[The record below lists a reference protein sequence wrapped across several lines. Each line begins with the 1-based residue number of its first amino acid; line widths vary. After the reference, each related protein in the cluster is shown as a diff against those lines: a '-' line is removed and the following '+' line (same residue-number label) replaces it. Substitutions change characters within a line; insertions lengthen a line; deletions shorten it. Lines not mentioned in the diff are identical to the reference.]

1 MRGMSSETNVLDS
14 DIGRVVASAL
24 RSGSGVAYVVD
35 PTPAILRAL
44 VESGVDADRPAPVR
58 VLADRTVLKTVA
70 DDFTVATAAA
80 ELVDR
85 GAIELR
91 VADADP
97 AAGNA
102 LVVTDESVVAVVP
115 MGERAAGLATDD
127 DAFVGEAAETYRNRF
142 EAADAFTLRTPALS
156 AVRASLET
164 DLGDDVRA
172 DFDAVFE
179 SLDDDSGP
187 DLDEVV
193 VSLLVAARNDVLL
206 YDVSKWGEDVGIA
219 SKATFSRTKSEL
231 EDRGVIETEKVPI
244 DVGRPR
250 LRLRLGD
257 DRLRDAD
264 PARLAPIAA
273 ELLA

>member
-257 DRLRDAD
+257 DRLREAD
-264 PARLAPIAA
+264 PARLASIAA

>member
-1 MRGMSSETNVLDS
+1 MSSETNVLDS

-127 DAFVGEAAETYRNRF
+127 DAFVGEAVETYRRRF

-156 AVRASLET
+156 AVRASLEA

-179 SLDDDSGP
+179 SLDDDDGP

>member
-115 MGERAAGLATDD
+115 IGERAAGLATDD

-257 DRLRDAD
+257 DRLREAD
-264 PARLAPIAA
+264 PARLASIAA

>member
-70 DDFTVATAAA
+70 DDFTIATAAA

-156 AVRASLET
+156 AVRASLEA

-257 DRLRDAD
+257 DRLREAD
-264 PARLAPIAA
+264 PARLASIAA

>member
-115 MGERAAGLATDD
+115 MGDRVAGLATDD
-127 DAFVGEAAETYRNRF
+127 DAFVGEAAETYRSRF
-142 EAADAFTLRTPALS
+142 EAAGPFSLRTPALS
-156 AVRASLET
+156 AVRASLASE
-164 DLGDDVRA
+164 LGDDVRS
-172 DFDAVFE
+172 DFDAAFE
-179 SLDDDSGP
+179 ALDDDSGP

-257 DRLRDAD
+257 DRLREAE
-264 PARLAPIAA
+264 PARLAPLAA

>member
-142 EAADAFTLRTPALS
+142 EAADTFTLRTPALS

-257 DRLRDAD
+257 DRLREAD
-264 PARLAPIAA
+264 PARLASIAA

>member
-1 MRGMSSETNVLDS
+1 MSSETNVLDS

-257 DRLRDAD
+257 DRLREAD
-264 PARLAPIAA
+264 PARLASIAA

>member
-14 DIGRVVASAL
+14 DIGGVVSSAL

-70 DDFTVATAAA
+70 DDFTIATAAA

-115 MGERAAGLATDD
+115 IGERAAGLATDD

-257 DRLRDAD
+257 DRLREAD
-264 PARLAPIAA
+264 PARLASIAA

>member
-206 YDVSKWGEDVGIA
+206 YDISKWGEDVGIA

-257 DRLRDAD
+257 DRLREAD
-264 PARLAPIAA
+264 PARLASIAA

>member
-164 DLGDDVRA
+164 DLGDDVRV

-257 DRLRDAD
+257 DRLREAD
-264 PARLAPIAA
+264 PARLASIAA